1 MSNPNI
7 LYEIVLKI
15 KKYMDY
21 SIRTGKKRILRP
33 NFYLIYFY

>member
-7 LYEIVLKI
+7 LYDIVLKI

-21 SIRTGKKRILRP
+21 SIRIGK
-33 NFYLIYFY
+33 